1 MFLPKLISAANFIS
15 RPQINF
21 LTYEMY
27 YVPLTQLAQ
36 LESRDTE
43 GTWSLPSTPRPM
55 LSPGSWE
62 QTSGSLKEAASV
74 WAVSLKQRF
83 VAHGHTQKQRCIC
96 LLCLPTNL
104 QRNKLLPR
112 WSSRPPCAGLLL
124 GLFVVLIEPGPCS
137 CALSYSP
144 RPRDRSSY
152 ERMRSP
158 VLGGRQSGCF
168 WAPRHC

>member
-1 MFLPKLISAANFIS
+1 M
-15 RPQINF
+15 
-21 LTYEMY
+21 
-27 YVPLTQLAQ
+27 
-36 LESRDTE
+36 
-43 GTWSLPSTPRPM
+43 
-55 LSPGSWE
+55 
-62 QTSGSLKEAASV
+62 

-112 WSSRPPCAGLLL
+112 RSSRPPCAGLLL

-144 RPRDRSSY
+144 RPRDRSSC

-168 WAPRHC
+168 WAPRHCQCLAVGSHMYTETNYPESILWGFLSSHLQIGP